1 MPSGYDNEASAAAAA
16 AAAAAAVD
24 SGLVDDDQLV
34 TMMTDASSQP
44 GATGKRKR
52 DATDDA
58 AASAVGVVDPTP
70 IFASD
75 GRPLPPPQLPPPQL
89 PPAAAAANTN
99 NNNIN
104 QITIR
109 PSPEGL
115 PDKPKTSRINWGK
128 SPHKERL
135 TTILSDWFSKSGMAL
150 DPANNNAP
158 IQDYRVYAT
167 KVGISRTTL
176 FKYIHKDPSKRRM
189 IKDDDSSG
197 NRGKKR
203 LMSDEDIKFIVKELK
218 DGIKE

>member
-1 MPSGYDNEASAAAAA
+1 MPSGYDNEASAAAA

-34 TMMTDASSQP
+34 TMMTDSSQP

-52 DATDDA
+52 DANDEA
-58 AASAVGVVDPTP
+58 AVGVVDPTP

-89 PPAAAAANTN
+89 PPAAVTATN
-99 NNNIN
+99 NNNN

-135 TTILSDWFSKSGMAL
+135 TTILSDWFSKTGMAL

-158 IQDYRVYAT
+158 IQDYRVYAS

>member
-34 TMMTDASSQP
+34 TMMTDASQ

-52 DATDDA
+52 DATDD

-89 PPAAAAANTN
+89 PPTATAAVAVN
-99 NNNIN
+99 NNNN

-135 TTILSDWFSKSGMAL
+135 TTILSDWFSKTGMAL
-150 DPANNNAP
+150 DPQNNNTP

-167 KVGISRTTL
+167 KVGISR
-176 FKYIHKDPSKRRM
+176 
-189 IKDDDSSG
+189 
-197 NRGKKR
+197 
-203 LMSDEDIKFIVKELK
+203 
-218 DGIKE
+218 

>member
-34 TMMTDASSQP
+34 TMMTDASQ

-52 DATDDA
+52 DATDEA
-58 AASAVGVVDPTP
+58 AVGVVDPTP

-89 PPAAAAANTN
+89 PPATASVTTTN
-99 NNNIN
+99 SNNN

-135 TTILSDWFSKSGMAL
+135 TTILSDWFSKTGMAL
-150 DPANNNAP
+150 DDNNAP

-203 LMSDEDIKFIVKELK
+203 LMSEEDIKFIVKELK

>member
-1 MPSGYDNEASAAAAA
+1 MPSGYDNEASAAAA

-34 TMMTDASSQP
+34 TMMTDASQP
-44 GATGKRKR
+44 TGKRKR

-58 AASAVGVVDPTP
+58 ASAAVGVVDPTP

-75 GRPLPPPQLPPPQL
+75 GRPLPPPQLPPP
-89 PPAAAAANTN
+89 AAAVAVN
-99 NNNIN
+99 NNNNN

-135 TTILSDWFSKSGMAL
+135 TTILSDWFSKTGMAL

-158 IQDYRVYAT
+158 IQDYRVYAS

-203 LMSDEDIKFIVKELK
+203 LMSDEDIMFIVKELK

>member
-1 MPSGYDNEASAAAAA
+1 MPSGYDNEASAAAA

-34 TMMTDASSQP
+34 TMMTDASQP

-58 AASAVGVVDPTP
+58 SAAVGVVDPTP

-75 GRPLPPPQLPPPQL
+75 GRPLPPPQLPP
-89 PPAAAAANTN
+89 AATAAVANAN
-99 NNNIN
+99 NNN

-135 TTILSDWFSKSGMAL
+135 TTILSDWFSKTGMAL